1 MHGVA
6 DNTFDFV
13 HSSHCLEH
21 MRNPVKALSN
31 WIRICKPGGH
41 LVITIPEED
50 LYEQGMWP
58 STFNRDHKTTWTIAK
73 KKSWSPV
80 SINLIEFLYTFL
92 EHIEIIK
99 IELIDHK
106 FKYGIGRVDQTD
118 GGDSESAIEFII
130 KKQ

>member
-1 MHGVA
+1 MTDETTKSRLRRLSDDRFVNRYFVGDGIDIGCGSDPLSKHTNIYTNIKSVKPWDLQDGDAQYMHGVA

-13 HSSHCLEH
+13 HSSHC
-21 MRNPVKALSN
+21 
-31 WIRICKPGGH
+31 
-41 LVITIPEED
+41 
-50 LYEQGMWP
+50 
-58 STFNRDHKTTWTIAK
+58 
-73 KKSWSPV
+73 
-80 SINLIEFLYTFL
+80 L